1 MAHPIC
7 EVTNMIN
14 NQELPIGFTMELA
27 QNSDSLNKFSQL
39 SKAEQESFVNGAKEV
54 KSRSEMQNYVKNM
67 FR

>member
-1 MAHPIC
+1 
-7 EVTNMIN
+7 MIN

>member
-1 MAHPIC
+1 
-7 EVTNMIN
+7 MIN

-39 SKAEQESFVNGAKEV
+39 SKAEQENIVNGAKEV
-54 KSRSEMQNYVKNM
+54 KSRDEMQNYVKNM